1 MTMFDAILIVA
12 AGVTLIWVPLVGLIV
27 LSCATLVQATAT
39 VALYCSCA
47 YPVVLWLVGIGND
60 VTHARRSDE

>member
-12 AGVTLIWVPLVGLIV
+12 AGVALIWVPLVGVIV
-27 LSCATLVQATAT
+27 FSCATLIQATAT
-39 VALYCSCA
+39 VALYCSCV
-47 YPVVLWLVGIGND
+47 YPVVLWLVGVGGD